1 MMTLNLMCWN
11 TGLPTFEISTYTSP
25 LYARFSAMASPPST
39 DRPFPIAHSLGFTH
53 PNKTVIHPQIDHTIS
68 RYLYAHV
75 TPPGPSAI
83 LPRNY
88 GGHTLSGP
96 KFNTGKTNEQF
107 LGQSFQFCFPN
118 EHRHCSKRYH
128 PISAPPARLLEQH
141 PVLQHLLL
149 ARREVAPTPRT
160 SSSPSTTAF
169 HSSPASSS
177 TPRRRRTRFGPP
189 VTPESPLSH
198 VRHARPSVVVSPV
211 RAIPSSVLDNLVSDM
226 AGPSRSEVTTTLDAS
241 SNIIQATTST
251 STSAPTA
258 LPSLHFEYSWE
269 ASHVSVVSS
278 EVEMVPLY
286 PFPQILQRRTL
297 PEHVL
302 DISVP
307 FPTVYARDGS
317 IISISSDSSDQTTS
331 AVGELGYP
339 PDVTDEGP
347 VVMDLLSPAD
357 GPVHR
362 LTVYP
367 WYREGGASWLM
378 LRDYRRTLAKI
389 GFDTHQMG
397 ELFLPHSKI
406 WIPYPSHLPFPVTQS
421 NTLVFIRPVGLSTG
435 SPDDALDALF

>member
-1 MMTLNLMCWN
+1 MTLNLMCWN
-11 TGLPTFEISTYTSP
+11 TGVPAFEISTYISP
-25 LYARFSAMASPPST
+25 LYAKFSAMASPPST
-39 DRPFPIAHSLGFTH
+39 DRPFPIVRSLGFTH
-53 PNKTVIHPQIDHTIS
+53 PNKTVIRPQIDHTIS

-88 GGHTLSGP
+88 GGHTLSRP

-107 LGQSFQFCFPN
+107 LGQSFQFCFPK

-128 PISAPPARLLEQH
+128 PISDPPARLLERH
-141 PVLQHLLL
+141 PVLQRLVL

-160 SSSPSTTAF
+160 PSSPSTTVF

-177 TPRRRRTRFGPP
+177 TPGRRQTRFGPP

-211 RAIPSSVLDNLVSDM
+211 RAIPSSVLDNLVSNM
-226 AGPSRSEVTTTLDAS
+226 AGPSLSEVTTTLDVS
-241 SNIIQATTST
+241 SNMIQATT

-258 LPSLHFEYSWE
+258 LPSLHFEYSRE
-269 ASHVSVVSS
+269 ASNVSVISS
-278 EVEMVPLY
+278 E
-286 PFPQILQRRTL
+286 
-297 PEHVL
+297 

-307 FPTVYARDGS
+307 SPAVYGRDGSIVSISSDSSVSDIDMSVASPTIYARDGS
-317 IISISSDSSDQTTS
+317 IISVSSDSSDQTTS

-357 GPVHR
+357 G
-362 LTVYP
+362 
-367 WYREGGASWLM
+367 GASWLV

-397 ELFLPHSKI
+397 EFFLPHSKI